1 MMPGNAWPAEVLAR
15 RHRERDDL
23 IAKARAYVTQLKDR
37 LDLVG
42 AGVIGSVARGDFN
55 VWSDIDVLVVAEG
68 LPSRYL
74 DRASLL
80 TTAPAPGVQAVAFTS
95 EELVLALAKRDP
107 RVVELRRDGVLLLGE
122 REVRAL
128 LDAG

>member
-1 MMPGNAWPAEVLAR
+1 M
-15 RHRERDDL
+15 
-23 IAKARAYVTQLKDR
+23 IAKARAYVAALGDV

-55 VWSDIDVLVVAEG
+55 VWSDIDVLVIAEG

-74 DRASLL
+74 DRATLL
-80 TTAPAPGVQAVAFTS
+80 ATAPVPRVQAVAFTP

-107 RVVELRRDGVLLLGE
+107 RVVELQRDGVLLVGA
-122 REVRAL
+122 REVQAL
-128 LDAG
+128 LDVERRP